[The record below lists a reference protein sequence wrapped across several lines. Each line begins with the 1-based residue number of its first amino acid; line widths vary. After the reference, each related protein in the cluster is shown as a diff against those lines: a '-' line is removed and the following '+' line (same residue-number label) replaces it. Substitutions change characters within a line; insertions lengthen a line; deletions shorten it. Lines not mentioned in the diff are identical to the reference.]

1 MASLYLD
8 RPDLRLKRDG
18 KALVLYQ
25 GDERQGSVPL
35 ALLDRVVIRGTVT
48 LDTGLLG
55 ALADQGASVLF
66 QTGRFGRVQA
76 MLLGGGQGDA
86 GRRVAQY
93 SLYRDPAWRWGW
105 SRYLVARKLAGQT
118 RLLRGALRQRPD
130 LRKPLSDALASLEA
144 LRLRVVEAPPE
155 SLESLRGLEGA
166 AGAAYFGAL
175 TQLFPASLGF
185 QGRNRRPPRDPV
197 NACLSLAYTLLHF
210 DAARACHGA
219 GLDPLIGFYHALAP
233 GRESLAADL
242 LEPLRPRV
250 DAWVWGLFR
259 DQTLRDDHFH
269 SEGDACL
276 LGAAG
281 RQHFYG
287 GYEGF
292 ARPLRRLL
300 RRVSTRLAQ
309 TLRETVDP

>member
-1 MASLYLD
+1 MGSLYLD

-25 GDERQGSVPL
+25 GEARQGSVPL
-35 ALLDRVVIRGTVT
+35 ALLERVVIRGTVV
-48 LDTGLLG
+48 LDTGVLG

-93 SLYRDPAWRWGW
+93 QLYRDPVWRGRW
-105 SRYLVARKLAGQT
+105 SRYLVARKLAGQV

-130 LRKPLSDALASLEA
+130 LRKPLGDALASLES
-144 LRLRVVEAPPE
+144 LRVRVQAAPPDA
-155 SLESLRGLEGA
+155 LDSLRGLEGA
-166 AGAAYFGAL
+166 AAAVYFGAL
-175 TQLFPASLGF
+175 TALFPASLGF

-233 GRESLAADL
+233 GRESLAADF

-259 DQTLRDDHFH
+259 DQILRDDHFH
-269 SEGDACL
+269 QDGDACL

-281 RQHFYG
+281 RQRFYG

-300 RRVSTRLAQ
+300 RRVATQSARWM
-309 TLRETVDP
+309 REAVDP